1 MDSDRIVQIVSKID
15 LVLITDN
22 KIDIPNNIIN
32 ISNKYDLYIKSGKNN
47 VFLIHK
53 EDFIISHSTLEFT
66 TIDCKFSNIKILDRK
81 GKRKLKLLLID
92 DLINH

>member
-1 MDSDRIVQIVSKID
+1 MDSYRIVQIVNKFDLIIGID
-15 LVLITDN
+15 EIFV
-22 KIDIPNNIIN
+22 PNNIIN

-66 TIDCKFSNIKILDRK
+66 TIDCPFSNINLLDKK